1 MTDDAVQNASDQE
14 GTDPVPQVVGR
25 RVRAAR
31 TAKSWTLDR
40 LAEQSG
46 VSRRMIVNVE
56 AGSSNASIAILL
68 RLARAL
74 NISLAELVSDTSPAH
89 DVTVSTADTRT
100 PLWHGRA
107 GGSAVLTA
115 SADTPD
121 MLELWDWTL
130 GPDEVYDSEPHRA
143 GTREL
148 LHVLTGHVRLTID
161 GHTHD
166 LRTGAAA
173 SFPGDVPHGYANA
186 GRRPA
191 RFSLTVFE
199 PRTRVRP

>member
-1 MTDDAVQNASDQE
+1 
-14 GTDPVPQVVGR
+14 VPDEVSTERIPEIVGR

-31 TAKSWTLDR
+31 GAQGWTLDR

-56 AGSSNASIAILL
+56 SGTSNASIATLL

-74 NISLAELVSDTSPAH
+74 KVSLAELVSESTEIHS
-89 DVTVSTADTRT
+89 VTVSTSESRT
-100 PLWHGRA
+100 PLWRGEV
-107 GGSAVLTA
+107 GGTAFLAA

-130 GPDEVYDSEPHRA
+130 GPEETYHSESHRA

-148 LHVLTGHVRLTID
+148 LHVLSGHVRLTVD
-161 GHTHD
+161 GQVHD
-166 LRTGAAA
+166 LRPGAAA

-186 GRRPA
+186 GKRLA

-199 PRTRVRP
+199 PRAPVRP

>member
-1 MTDDAVQNASDQE
+1 MADDASTE
-14 GTDPVPQVVGR
+14 RVPEVVGR

-31 TAKSWTLDR
+31 SARAWTLDR

-56 AGSSNASIAILL
+56 SGSSNASIATLL

-74 NISLAELVSDTSPAH
+74 GVSLAELVSDGSDRH
-89 DVTVSTADTRT
+89 VVTVSTSESRT
-100 PLWHGRA
+100 PLWRGD
-107 GGSAVLTA
+107 GGGLAVLTA

-130 GPDEVYDSEPHRA
+130 GPKEVYDSEPHRA

-148 LHVLTGHVRLTID
+148 LHVLSGHLRLTVD
-161 GHTHD
+161 GTVHE
-166 LRTGAAA
+166 LPSGAAA
-173 SFPGDVPHGYANA
+173 SFPGDVPHGYAN
-186 GRRPA
+186 GGNRQA

-199 PRTRVRP
+199 PRAQVRP

>member
-1 MTDDAVQNASDQE
+1 MPSETTAAH
-14 GTDPVPQVVGR
+14 VPELVGR

-31 TAKSWTLDR
+31 GSRAWTLDQ
-40 LAEQSG
+40 LAEHSG

-56 AGSSNASIAILL
+56 SGSSNASIAILL

-74 NISLAELVSDTSPAH
+74 DVTLADLVSEAPQSH
-89 DVTVSTADTRT
+89 RVTVSSPDART
-100 PLWHGRA
+100 PLWRGDA
-107 GGSAVLTA
+107 GGTAVLTA

-121 MLELWDWTL
+121 MLELWDWAL
-130 GPDEVYDSEPHRA
+130 GSEEVYVSEPHRA

-148 LHVLTGHVRLTID
+148 LHVLTGHVRLTVD
-161 GHTHD
+161 GQVHD
-166 LRTGAAA
+166 LRAGAAA
-173 SFPGDVPHGYANA
+173 SFPGDVPHGYANP

-199 PRTRVRP
+199 PSARTRP